1 MKICPNCGKQVDLNI
16 EFCPNCGQK
25 LSQPEKQT
33 NKRFISKKNYLNKQK
48 KILFSIIGFLII
60 VFIGF
65 YAWGSNHFSE
75 DKQIDQIISSLT
87 DSKANVAQYLT
98 TDNVKVTVNS
108 DTVKPLQAY
117 YRDHKQVVK
126 SMKRDF
132 KNGAEVSFI
141 LPVLVVYND

>member
-75 DKQIDQIISSLT
+75 DKQIDQI
-87 DSKANVAQYLT
+87 N
-98 TDNVKVTVNS
+98 
-108 DTVKPLQAY
+108 
-117 YRDHKQVVK
+117 
-126 SMKRDF
+126 
-132 KNGAEVSFI
+132 
-141 LPVLVVYND
+141 